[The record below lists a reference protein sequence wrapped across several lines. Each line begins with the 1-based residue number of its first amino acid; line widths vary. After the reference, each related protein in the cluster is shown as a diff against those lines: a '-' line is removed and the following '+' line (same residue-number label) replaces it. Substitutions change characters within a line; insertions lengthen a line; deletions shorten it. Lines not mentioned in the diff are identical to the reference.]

1 MDEDVVYIYI
11 HTHNGILVIRKK
23 EILPFATIQ
32 MDLESIMLCEIGE
45 RQLLYVII
53 YIWNLMSSPENPRFL
68 YKASICSSVSS
79 TTSDMWVA
87 LL

>member
-32 MDLESIMLCEIGE
+32 MDLESIMLCDIGE

-53 YIWNLMSSPENPRFL
+53 YICNLKKRNFITEME
-68 YKASICSSVSS
+68 SIKEQ
-79 TTSDMWVA
+79 
-87 LL
+87 

>member
-53 YIWNLMSSPENPRFL
+53 YIWNLKKRNFITEME
-68 YKASICSSVSS
+68 SIKEQ
-79 TTSDMWVA
+79 
-87 LL
+87 